1 MRRSGGARSLGQQT
15 TPPRICHTACTRA
28 SSLPRHER
36 VAPHLYHARVAPP
49 THVPETTTDLPHEA
63 IEESP
68 VDAHAV
74 FTCYSHAFFNALS
87 QMLSI
92 GYG

>member
-1 MRRSGGARSLGQQT
+1 M
-15 TPPRICHTACTRA
+15 
-28 SSLPRHER
+28 
-36 VAPHLYHARVAPP
+36 YHARVAPP